1 MTASAET
8 RGRRPG
14 VGVGVV
20 VTSCR
25 HPRCVLLG
33 RRKGSFGDGNFQL
46 PGGHLE
52 FGCACAISSSRGLT
66 RLGVGCKF
74 SCALTK
80 RMGD

>member
-1 MTASAET
+1 MTASAEA

-33 RRKGSFGDGNFQL
+33 RRKGSFGAGKFQL

-52 FGCACAISSSRGLT
+52 FG
-66 RLGVGCKF
+66 
-74 SCALTK
+74 
-80 RMGD
+80 